1 MIRLI
6 QGRAQQI
13 VHRRIDDD
21 ETLVV
26 TVFQV
31 DHAGQKR
38 AIIGD
43 NRPSRLES
51 ELEPAIGEDAA
62 DQRAIGGEISGRAGL
77 VIDSDAA
84 AKVECRHRQPFAA
97 QGVAEIKKG
106 GIGARERIEI
116 EDLRADM
123 NRQAGRPDMRVAGKP
138 AIEAGGLV
146 LRRGDTEFGGTL
158 TGGNLGVRV
167 GGNIDIDPQRHGR
180 HDIAGRCHAADR
192 LDLGGAFGVDLA
204 DAGIQRRADLLG
216 GFANTRKDDHVSRH
230 AGGTRAVQ
238 LTARDNVGAGTLGG
252 QQCHHTKRRIGLQRE
267 MHLATDR
274 CHGGGEIAIIG
285 ANAVA

>member
-1 MIRLI
+1 MMRLI

-21 ETLVV
+21 EPLVV
-26 TVFQV
+26 AVLKV

-123 NRQAGRPDMRVAGKP
+123 NREAGRPDMRVAGKP
-138 AIEAGGLV
+138 AIETGGLV
-146 LRRGDTEFGGTL
+146 LRR
-158 TGGNLGVRV
+158 
-167 GGNIDIDPQRHGR
+167 
-180 HDIAGRCHAADR
+180 
-192 LDLGGAFGVDLA
+192 
-204 DAGIQRRADLLG
+204 
-216 GFANTRKDDHVSRH
+216 
-230 AGGTRAVQ
+230 
-238 LTARDNVGAGTLGG
+238 
-252 QQCHHTKRRIGLQRE
+252 
-267 MHLATDR
+267 
-274 CHGGGEIAIIG
+274 
-285 ANAVA
+285 